1 MMLFD
6 MQVPRTHMDLL
17 LKQVPQRDRTVAVIT
32 TANGEED
39 AVMPINPES
48 KLFAKFLQKE
58 VNLMPVE
65 VILDTIGLNDDEKK

>member
-1 MMLFD
+1 
-6 MQVPRTHMDLL
+6 MDLL
-17 LKQVPQRDRTVAVIT
+17 LKQAPRQVKIVAVIT

-48 KLFAKFLQKE
+48 ELFTKFLQKE

-65 VILDTIGLNDDEKK
+65 VILDTTGLNDDEKK